1 MKLSAWSVENR
12 IDSQI
17 DSLAS
22 AARKAEEANGDV
34 NAARLYVGNALRGIA
49 SYDPANPED
58 AEELAETRESL
69 EEHREELREAHAAR
83 IRALEAVL
91 SEARTALALLRLR
104 DPEPTDTIPEQPEG
118 GELGFVWVG
127 AEYV

>member
-12 IDSQI
+12 VDSVM
-17 DSLAS
+17 DEVAS

-58 AEELAETRESL
+58 AEELAAARESL
-69 EEHREELREAHAAR
+69 EERREELREAHSAR
-83 IRALEAVL
+83 IQALEAVL
-91 SEARTALALLRLR
+91 SEARKALALLRLR

-118 GELGFVWVG
+118 GELGYVWVG

>member
-12 IDSQI
+12 VDSLL

-58 AEELAETRESL
+58 AEELAEARESL
-69 EEHREELREAHAAR
+69 EERREELREAHAAR
-83 IRALEAVL
+83 IALLQSAL
-91 SEARTALALLRLR
+91 SEAQTALALLRLR

-118 GELGFVWVG
+118 GELGYVWVG